1 MTNTKNA
8 VATESIINTAG
19 SDVLQQSITAAV
31 NKNGTQAAKA
41 FAGTYSAI
49 EQLVNEREAWEANAF
64 RTSNEQL
71 YMILQRCFAMYM
83 AMSAETTE
91 AKDLREG
98 LNSYIDLKA
107 LIFNKSTHTLTKIVK
122 CVFGAERRRVSAYS
136 IVLRSALAKNISA
149 LDIAAYIRD
158 NNGVEEIRLA
168 KSPNA
173 MTLKQKAVAASSAVS
188 ESNYGVF
195 SSTQLSS
202 KLDAGKIGTNT
213 VLIGTWQADG
223 SILIR
228 TVVESDGA
236 LNAALASYFSDYKK
250 AQKPKE
256 QEQKAAN
263 DSAKKSDLVAKAA
276 AEAKQAA

>member
-1 MTNTKNA
+1 
-8 VATESIINTAG
+8 
-19 SDVLQQSITAAV
+19 
-31 NKNGTQAAKA
+31 
-41 FAGTYSAI
+41 
-49 EQLVNEREAWEANAF
+49 
-64 RTSNEQL
+64 
-71 YMILQRCFAMYM
+71 M

-136 IVLRSALAKNISA
+136 IVLRSALAKNIST

-188 ESNYGVF
+188 ESNYGIF

-263 DSAKKSDLVAKAA
+263 DSAEKADLVAKAA
-276 AEAKQAA
+276 AEAKQAAAEAKQAA